1 MRAAADDKEGFV
13 YADPLAAPAH
23 GARRSRGLPVPYFP
37 GWPHSGRRRD
47 VARVVR
53 DSG

>member
-23 GARRSRGLPVPYFP
+23 GARRSRGCLCHTFP
-37 GWPHSGRRRD
+37 GGRI
-47 VARVVR
+47 
-53 DSG
+53 